1 MVVYRF
7 EAPLIYANA
16 ASFGTT
22 AMDLVDAA
30 DPPARVLVI
39 DCEVMFGIDYTG
51 VEALESLV
59 EDLRKRD
66 IEVRLA
72 RVHGTVLER
81 LRTSGA
87 LAKLGEEKVFLRT
100 EDATAGLPAR

>member
-1 MVVYRF
+1 MGRREVARSAVSGKSLAR
-7 EAPLIYANA
+7 ARPR
-16 ASFGTT
+16 T
-22 AMDLVDAA
+22 
-30 DPPARVLVI
+30 PARVLVI

-87 LAKLGEEKVFLRT
+87 LAKLGEENVFLRT

>member
-1 MVVYRF
+1 MV
-7 EAPLIYANA
+7 
-16 ASFGTT
+16 
-22 AMDLVDAA
+22 
-30 DPPARVLVI
+30 

-59 EDLRKRD
+59 EDLLTRD

-87 LAKLGEEKVFLRT
+87 LARLGEEHLPPHRGGDRGLVRSI
-100 EDATAGLPAR
+100 AGCERHPDRAEYGTCGFFIPSGG

>member
-7 EAPLIYANA
+7 ETPLIYANA

-72 RVHGTVLER
+72 RVYGTVLER

-87 LAKLGEEKVFLRT
+87 LAKLGEENVFLRT